1 MVGEGG
7 SHGASVAMDAPWTRE
22 VLSARAPRGGGEAN
36 APPRCPAAAR
46 ARRQPAALVPIPM
59 VQFVVYAIDLA
70 ADANS
75 DEWRI
80 CYVGET
86 GRGVD
91 TRFDAEHTRL
101 VGGAGRVAAS
111 VAKHGRAQH
120 RVRVVDVVYSED
132 DAKALETHL
141 MIKHDTLF
149 KNADKKRQLLAHE
162 NREFDHLHPD
172 ISLDGKPRS
181 FQLNQKRSIADQDKI
196 DAAGKAYDA
205 RQASGTV
212 TLFTPREEEAL
223 FDLIDADLKSTEG
236 IDDPLHRMLVAR
248 EPEATDAITLDT
260 STPFGRARE
269 LRDLYRE
276 REASE
281 VVDRNTVT
289 HQLKSIGELPLY
301 ELGAP
306 NEEVRAMVNIWMKT
320 VHPNM
325 QRFQG
330 KPITAGYAAT
340 VFDGVYQWCGVYEEA
355 ELEERVQ
362 GQELRQSDRQ
372 GLQLCD
378 HVARAKRWREFAAA
392 HDGRLPA
399 QGAADP
405 EEARLAKERGHWSSR
420 DKQPHQAVY
429 LILLRDVI
437 GFASECTGRRGGGTS
452 QKEVQTRVKRL
463 LQGGYGLR
471 EEGRRG
477 IPSHCPE
484 CGNTDKAYAF
494 LNNYVNGGSPD
505 NGVFLQTIVDSV
517 FTQARFDAFKKLH
530 EANRAKKLQ
539 RNAESDAKR
548 KAKRQKSDDAGPS
561 DSTEP
566 DASEA

>member
-1 MVGEGG
+1 M
-7 SHGASVAMDAPWTRE
+7 A
-22 VLSARAPRGGGEAN
+22 
-36 APPRCPAAAR
+36 
-46 ARRQPAALVPIPM
+46 
-59 VQFVVYAIDLA
+59 QFVVYAIDLA
-70 ADANS
+70 TEANS

-120 RVRVVDVVYSED
+120 RVRVVDVVYSEN

-149 KNADKKRQLLAHE
+149 KNADKIRQMLAHE
-162 NREFDHLHPD
+162 NRDSDHLHPD

-181 FQLNQKRSIADQDKI
+181 FQLNQKRSTTNQDKI
-196 DAAGKAYDA
+196 GEAGKAYDA
-205 RQASGTV
+205 RQARGTV

-248 EPEATDAITLDT
+248 EPEATNAITLDT

-269 LRDLYRE
+269 LHDLYRE
-276 REASE
+276 REPSE

-289 HQLKSIGELPLY
+289 YQIETIGKLALY
-301 ELGAP
+301 ELDTP
-306 NEEVRAMVNIWMKT
+306 DKEVAAMVNLWRRNT
-320 VHPNM
+320 HPDSK
-325 QRFQG
+325 RL
-330 KPITAGYAAT
+330 KDTAITAGYAAA
-340 VFDGVYQWCGVYEEA
+340 VFQVAMQWCGNFEEA
-355 ELEERVQ
+355 ELEERVK
-362 GQELRQSDRQ
+362 GQTLRQHVCH
-372 GLQLCD
+372 GLKLCD
-378 HVARAKRWREFAAA
+378 HVARAKKWRDHAVA
-392 HDGRLPA
+392 HDGRLPKRHA
-399 QGAADP
+399 TDP
-405 EEARLAKERGHWSSR
+405 EEARWAEERHNWSSTA
-420 DKQPHQAVY
+420 KQPHQAVY
-429 LILLRDVI
+429 LIFLRDI
-437 GFASECTGRRGGGTS
+437 AGFASECTGRRGGGLT
-452 QKEVQTRVKRL
+452 QKDIQARVRRM
-463 LQGGYGLR
+463 LQSGYGFR
-471 EEGRRG
+471 EEGRRN
-477 IPSHCPE
+477 IPFLCPE
-484 CGNTDKAYAF
+484 CGNSDKAYAF
-494 LNNYVNGGSPD
+494 LNHYVTGTSPD
-505 NGVFLQTIVDSV
+505 NGVFLQSIVDSV

-530 EANRAKKLQ
+530 EANRAKTLQ
-539 RNAESDAKR
+539 RAAEAAAKR